1 MKSTEGPSGGL
12 SFSGVTMKVRITSGC
27 YVEGKPYKA
36 GDVVETNKGQL
47 LIGMRKAVPV
57 TDDEPEVVDTPD
69 GDDIPTLDEEPE
81 VLVSDSVREL
91 AILHGVDLAEVQ
103 GTGQNGRIKK
113 SDVEAV
119 IAARDDESESLTTR

>member
-1 MKSTEGPSGGL
+1 
-12 SFSGVTMKVRITSGC
+12 MKVRITSGC

-36 GDVVETNKGQL
+36 GDVVETKKGQL
-47 LIGMRKAVPV
+47 LIGLRKAVPV

-69 GDDIPTLDEEPE
+69 DDIPTTNEEAE
-81 VLVSDSVREL
+81 ALVSDSVREL
-91 AILHGVDLAEVQ
+91 AILNGVDLAEVQ